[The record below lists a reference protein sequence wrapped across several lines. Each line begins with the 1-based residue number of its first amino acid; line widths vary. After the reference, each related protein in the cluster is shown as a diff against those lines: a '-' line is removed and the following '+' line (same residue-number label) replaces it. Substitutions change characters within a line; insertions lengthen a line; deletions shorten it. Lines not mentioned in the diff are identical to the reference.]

1 MNYITE
7 QEQYTRQLTRNEYR
21 KFIEY
26 IDDNY
31 AEMYG
36 NKVSYTVRKDG
47 DKFIVSLSENTVLD
61 FDDIF
66 SWQKEQIE
74 L

>member
-1 MNYITE
+1 MNYIAE
-7 QEQYTRQLTRNEYR
+7 QQLYTRQLTRNEYR
-21 KFIEY
+21 KFIKY

-36 NKVSYTVRKDG
+36 NKVSYTVRKDE
-47 DKFIVSLSENTVLD
+47 DKFIVSLSENTVID

-66 SWQKEQIE
+66 S
-74 L
+74 

>member
-7 QEQYTRQLTRNEYR
+7 QQQYIRKLTRDEYR
-21 KFIEY
+21 TFINY

-31 AEMYG
+31 SEMYG

-47 DKFIVSLSENTVLD
+47 DKFIVSLSENTIVD
-61 FDDIF
+61 FNDIF
-66 SWQKEQIE
+66 A
-74 L
+74 